1 MTVGVGEPLIGKSIV
16 NGSPA
21 LTRSSFLP
29 SPPSNPLKSNE
40 GFSRRKTDKIIF
52 YSSSVTNRND

>member
-1 MTVGVGEPLIGKSIV
+1 LIGKSIV